1 MNVQFYWDGNVG
13 VCEYDVKRKFFKTK
27 PSIPN
32 VSYDVLV
39 YDQTDSVAFKIL
51 NKVTTNLT
59 ENEISVV
66 KAFCEANADEE
77 VISGGHS
84 IEEHNADTTAHHDIR
99 VQLSNLHE
107 FAHKVATVWTTE
119 VSLKETSNTPISLSW
134 KYVINDTIDCTNSDA
149 TYWKCPISESY
160 DFRVRMGFT
169 GVDTT
174 DNVVVTLA
182 LKKKVGDTITT
193 ILEGSEVVSKNSI
206 GLPCV
211 QLEADNINLNAG
223 DLVYVEV
230 TLDTNTGL
238 VVPSRSFLAVDNH
251 GATMAKRQADFFFNT
266 LGNMVF
272 FKGYELSLMGDSS
285 GTPQVVANKWNP
297 EVTEVS

>member
-1 MNVQFYWDGNVG
+1 MNVQFYWDGNSG
-13 VCEYDVKRKFFKTK
+13 LCEYEERKTFYTEK
-27 PSIPN
+27 PVVPTFD
-32 VSYDVLV
+32 YDIVAYSEDDKLGRKV
-39 YDQTDSVAFKIL
+39 YQGVRTA
-51 NKVTTNLT
+51 LT
-59 ENEISVV
+59 EDEIALIKV
-66 KAFCEANADEE
+66 FCNANAQVYQGAVAD
-77 VISGGHS
+77 
-84 IEEHNADTTAHHDIR
+84 IEAHNNNTTAHHDIR
-99 VQLSNLHE
+99 VQLSNLNE
-107 FAHKVATVWTTE
+107 LAHKVATVWTTE
-119 VSLKETSNTPISLSW
+119 ASFKNSSNTPINLSW
-134 KYVINDTIDCTNSDA
+134 KYVINDTMDCTASDS

-174 DNVVVTLA
+174 DNVIVTLA

-193 ILEGSEVVSKNSI
+193 ILEGSEVVTKNSI

-211 QLEADNINLNAG
+211 QLEADNVNLNAG

-230 TLDTNTGL
+230 TIDTNTGL

-272 FKGYELSLMGDSS
+272 YEGYELSLMEDSS